1 MKVKLDTPAATVAL
15 LAAVLAITALALWVM
30 GQPLWCAGG
39 EPSLWSGNVW
49 SRHNSQH
56 LFDPYTVS
64 HLSHGILFAL
74 VLRVWCRGRRRY
86 TIGLVVAT
94 VLEAAWEVVENT
106 DVVIRRYRETTMSLD
121 YFGDSVANSLGDV
134 LAMMAGYLAVVSLPT
149 RTALAAFAVLEVAL
163 ALWIRDGLV
172 LNVLMLVAP
181 IEAIKRWQLG
191 ALRAS

>member
-1 MKVKLDTPAATVAL
+1 MRVKLDTPAATTAL
-15 LAAVLAITALALWVM
+15 CAAVLATTALALSVM

-39 EPSLWSGNVW
+39 EPWLWSGNVW

-74 VLRVWCRGRRRY
+74 VLRVCCRGRRRY

-94 VLEAAWEVVENT
+94 VLEAAWEVGENT

-134 LAMMAGYLAVVSLPT
+134 LATMAGYMAVASLST
-149 RTALAAFAVLEVAL
+149 RTALIAFAVLEVTL

-172 LNVLMLVAP
+172 LNVLMLMAP